1 MEPYRGRCPAARGPV
16 ADLRLRIVEPPP
28 RLIVEAGAPR
38 TEEAGIRDHLHA
50 DLPTMLQ
57 RSGKSDTESV
67 VVVRDTV
74 RAYGFKM
81 AT

>member
-1 MEPYRGRCPAARGPV
+1 LT
-16 ADLRLRIVEPPP
+16 DPP
-28 RLIVEAGAPR
+28 RLIVEAGGSR

-50 DLPTMLQ
+50 NLPRLPR
-57 RSGKSDTESV
+57 RSGKPDTESV
-67 VVVRDTV
+67 VVVRVAV